1 MGTSKKWNG
10 STVFWQIDNLN
21 RHRTGKIM
29 LYNTINGKRFKKP
42 YNHISWVHKALK
54 IDNYNLK
61 QCLFGLHLVSGT
73 NKSIA
78 IVESEKTAL
87 TMKLFLPEY
96 TWIATGSK
104 QNLKYELLYPI
115 KNHKIILYPDKGE
128 YNDWNKKC
136 SELIGQGFNISCSQL
151 VENSKGKKGT
161 DLADIY
167 FQLENEASQK
177 PVLTNIENKLHKL
190 HSKNPKI
197 KSLIE
202 AFCLTD
208 EGGNII
214 KLIDYNGKKVV
225 LFFYPKAS
233 TPGCTVEACNL
244 RDNYTRFIKNGYEI
258 LGVSADS
265 AKRQQ
270 NFIDKY
276 NLPFPLLADVEK
288 TVINAYKVW
297 GPKKFMG
304 REYDG
309 IHRTT
314 FVIDEKG
321 IIEEVITK
329 VKTKEHSTQLL
340 GD

>member
-1 MGTSKKWNG
+1 MTTLKVG
-10 STVFWQIDNLN
+10 D
-21 RHRTGKIM
+21 
-29 LYNTINGKRFKKP
+29 
-42 YNHISWVHKALK
+42 KAPDFTAK
-54 IDNYNLK
+54 D
-61 QCLFGLHLVSGT
+61 
-73 NKSIA
+73 
-78 IVESEKTAL
+78 SE
-87 TMKLFLPEY
+87 
-96 TWIATGSK
+96 
-104 QNLKYELLYPI
+104 
-115 KNHKIILYPDKGE
+115 
-128 YNDWNKKC
+128 
-136 SELIGQGFNISCSQL
+136 
-151 VENSKGKKGT
+151 
-161 DLADIY
+161 
-167 FQLENEASQK
+167 
-177 PVLTNIENKLHKL
+177 
-190 HSKNPKI
+190 
-197 KSLIE
+197 
-202 AFCLTD
+202 
-208 EGGNII
+208 GNII
-214 KLIDYNGKKVV
+214 KLIDYKGKKVV

-265 AKRQQ
+265 TKRQQ

-276 NLPFPLLADVEK
+276 DLPFPLLADVEK

-297 GPKKFMG
+297 GQKKFMG